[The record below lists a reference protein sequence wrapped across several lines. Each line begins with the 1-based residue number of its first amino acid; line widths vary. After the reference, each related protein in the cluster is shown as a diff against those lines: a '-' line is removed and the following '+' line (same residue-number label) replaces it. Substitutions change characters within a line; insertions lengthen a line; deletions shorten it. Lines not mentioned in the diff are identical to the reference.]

1 MKFIII
7 LLSFY
12 SFLFAKVYYA
22 KVEPYEVRDISS
34 NVSGLVL
41 FADEDS
47 LGKKLSDKSYIKIDT
62 ELDADELKSVQQKLV
77 YMRDTIKENEA
88 ILLNLKESLQKKR
101 DNYKQIESLKIKS
114 RVEKD
119 KEFYELVASE
129 NSYLTTQK
137 EINNLKIQMADLSHR
152 QTQLQRS
159 IKDKN
164 LSDKG
169 FVLYSL
175 SVKPGQFV
183 NVSTPLAKIA
193 DVSKAILIL
202 YLDEEDV
209 KNAQTRSIL
218 IDDVVTK
225 YKISRVVNI
234 ADAKNI
240 SKYMAQIVI
249 DAPELFSKLVKVEVK
264 EEK

>member
-1 MKFIII
+1 M
-7 LLSFY
+7 Y

-34 NVSGLVL
+34 SVSGLVL
-41 FADEDS
+41 FADEEN
-47 LGKKLSDKSYIKIDT
+47 LGKKLSEKPYIKIDT
-62 ELDADELKSVQQKLV
+62 ELDADELKSVQKKLT
-77 YMRDTIKENEA
+77 YSNDMIKENEA
-88 ILLNLKESLQKKR
+88 ILVNLKESLKRKR

-119 KEFYELVASE
+119 KEFYDLVASE
-129 NSYLTTQK
+129 NSYLATQK
-137 EINNLKIQMADLSHR
+137 EIDNLKIQMADLSHR

-164 LSDKG
+164 LSDKD

-175 SVKPGQFV
+175 SVRPGQV
-183 NVSTPLAKIA
+183 VGVATPLAKIA
-193 DVSKAILIL
+193 DVSKAILTI

-209 KNAQTRSIL
+209 KNAKTRAIYL
-218 IDDVVTK
+218 DDLKSK
-225 YKISRVVNI
+225 YKISRIVNI